1 MLDTLSYRRL
11 AIPVVKGTKPSGKAR
26 LSLPYHHRRAFPSL
40 KDRREISE
48 FWRRTLR
55 TKRWAFC
62 ALLQL
67 ELELGK
73 KYGGHYRGAAKLSSF
88 LFLSPPYPLPLSSRL
103 TVFPSFV
110 DKAEFFFF
118 SIKEE
123 GEIEINRGL
132 IIKSG
137 Y

>member
-1 MLDTLSYRRL
+1 MAVIIAEPPNFPAFSFSLS
-11 AIPVVKGTKPSGKAR
+11 
-26 LSLPYHHRRAFPSL
+26 
-40 KDRREISE
+40 
-48 FWRRTLR
+48 
-55 TKRWAFC
+55 
-62 ALLQL
+62 
-67 ELELGK
+67 
-73 KYGGHYRGAAKLSSF
+73 
-88 LFLSPPYPLPLSSRL
+88 PLPLSSRL

-110 DKAEFFFF
+110 DKAEFFF

>member
-1 MLDTLSYRRL
+1 MAVIIAEPPNFPAFSFSLS
-11 AIPVVKGTKPSGKAR
+11 
-26 LSLPYHHRRAFPSL
+26 
-40 KDRREISE
+40 
-48 FWRRTLR
+48 
-55 TKRWAFC
+55 
-62 ALLQL
+62 
-67 ELELGK
+67 
-73 KYGGHYRGAAKLSSF
+73 
-88 LFLSPPYPLPLSSRL
+88 PLPLSSRL

-110 DKAEFFFF
+110 DKTEFFFF